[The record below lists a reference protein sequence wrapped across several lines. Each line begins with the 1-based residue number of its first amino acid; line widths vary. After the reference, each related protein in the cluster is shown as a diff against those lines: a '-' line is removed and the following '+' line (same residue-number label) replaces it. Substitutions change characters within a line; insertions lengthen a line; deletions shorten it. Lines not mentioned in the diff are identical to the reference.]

1 LLTWSALALLLWN
14 IFRARRDLY
23 AVFCSAR
30 RIDRSDADGTAQR
43 AAAHSS
49 DIVGAGTAGLRN
61 ATVERP
67 DEFEPGT
74 AVTVPK
80 ENVDIV
86 AKDLHD
92 LADRLGSP

>member
-1 LLTWSALALLLWN
+1 MMVS
-14 IFRARRDLY
+14 
-23 AVFCSAR
+23 
-30 RIDRSDADGTAQR
+30 

-61 ATVERP
+61 ATVGWA
-67 DEFEPGT
+67 DEFRPGT

-80 ENVDIV
+80 KNVDIV

-92 LADRLGSP
+92 LADRLGSS